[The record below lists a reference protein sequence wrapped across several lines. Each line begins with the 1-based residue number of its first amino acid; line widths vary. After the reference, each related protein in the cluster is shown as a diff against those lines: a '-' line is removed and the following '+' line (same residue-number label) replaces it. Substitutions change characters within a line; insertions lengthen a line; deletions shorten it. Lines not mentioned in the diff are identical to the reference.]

1 MKYLE
6 DVLIATLISEKSYDR
21 IADSNS
27 YTFFVHTNSYKPEIK
42 KAVQEL
48 FDVDVLSVNTMYRKG
63 KKKRFLNDTFHSEN
77 FWEYSS
83 LVLWFGILII
93 THIYIHRPNF
103 IIAD

>member
-6 DVLIATLISEKSYDR
+6 DVLIAPLISEKSYDR

-27 YTFFVHTNSYKPEIK
+27 YTFFVHTDSNKPEIK

-63 KKKRFLNDTFHSEN
+63 KKKRFG
-77 FWEYSS
+77 Y
-83 LVLWFGILII
+83 VLGQQSTRKIAIVTLQEGQTIEAFGV
-93 THIYIHRPNF
+93 
-103 IIAD
+103 

>member
-6 DVLIATLISEKSYDR
+6 DVLIEPLISEKSYDR

-27 YTFFVHTNSYKPEIK
+27 YTFFVHTNSNKPEIK

-63 KKKRFLNDTFHSEN
+63 KKKRFG
-77 FWEYSS
+77 Y
-83 LVLWFGILII
+83 VLGQQSTRKIAIVTLQEGQTIEAFGV
-93 THIYIHRPNF
+93 
-103 IIAD
+103 

>member
-6 DVLIATLISEKSYDR
+6 DVLIAPLISEKSYDR

-27 YTFFVHTNSYKPEIK
+27 YTFFVHTNSNKPEIK

-63 KKKRFLNDTFHSEN
+63 KKKRFG
-77 FWEYSS
+77 Y
-83 LVLWFGILII
+83 VLGQQSTRKIAIVTLQEGQTIEAFG
-93 THIYIHRPNF
+93 F
-103 IIAD
+103 

>member
-6 DVLIATLISEKSYDR
+6 DVLIAPLISEKSYDR

-27 YTFFVHTNSYKPEIK
+27 YTFFVHTNSNKPEIK

-63 KKKRFLNDTFHSEN
+63 KKKRFG
-77 FWEYSS
+77 Y
-83 LVLWFGILII
+83 VLGQQSTRKIAIVTLLEGQTIEAFGV
-93 THIYIHRPNF
+93 
-103 IIAD
+103 